1 MIKSSDLHNQHSNF
15 GLPVSEQNTMYDLL
29 QSAVANGAYDS
40 IPGHLMLAARQN
52 PYMDW
57 NAPLKEVLT
66 KRTIQVGNRN
76 YTSCLIG
83 IPLHGDLG
91 SAFEQVISVKEILRE
106 ALDARLMSNDDG
118 LIFLDQP
125 LPRSTI
131 QLMTVEDMYH
141 LTPRLFERG
150 VRGSPEPVLDA
161 RITETELGLI
171 DSAMMVGLL
180 YWREER
186 AKPRLLTDATAQSML
201 SEIVKRHVTFDR
213 ATPFCPLPWIQSQ
226 PMEPLLDATIS
237 SSRKIMQRYLD
248 RLFATMAMTPEAA
261 TFNVVTSSTP
271 WGAYHIE
278 VLLQA
283 NGELHDCAM
292 SLALDE
298 LRDGNVSDTLAFLTA
313 QMVARGITSNH
324 TAYQQ
329 TNYASTASDAEEIIR
344 SPIALH

>member
-1 MIKSSDLHNQHSNF
+1 MIKTSDLQNQQSSL
-15 GLPVSEQNTMYDLL
+15 GLPVSEQNSMYDLL
-29 QSAVANGAYDS
+29 QRAVANGAYDS
-40 IPGHLMLAARQN
+40 IPGHLMVAARRN
-52 PYMDW
+52 PFMDW

-66 KRTIQVGNRN
+66 KRTITVGNRS
-76 YTSCLIG
+76 YASCLIG

-106 ALDARLMSNDDG
+106 ALGCDLMSKEEG

-131 QLMTVEDMYH
+131 QMMSVEDMYN

-150 VRGSPEPVLDA
+150 VRGNPGPVLDA
-161 RITETELGLI
+161 RITESEIGMI

-180 YWREER
+180 YWREGR
-186 AKPRLLTDATAQSML
+186 QKPRLLTDPVAQAML
-201 SEIVKRHVTFDR
+201 AEIVKRHVAFDR
-213 ATPFCPLPWIQSQ
+213 ATPFCPQPWIQSQ
-226 PMEPLLDATIS
+226 RMETFLEATIS
-237 SSRKIMQRYLD
+237 SSRNIMRRYLD
-248 RLFATMAMTPEAA
+248 RLFASSSITPDAA
-261 TFNVVTSSTP
+261 TFNVVTSGAP

-278 VLLQA
+278 VLLQS
-283 NGELHDCAM
+283 NGEFGDCAM
-292 SLALDE
+292 SLSLDE

-313 QMVARGITSNH
+313 QMIARGITDNR

-329 TNYASTASDAEEIIR
+329 TNYASVASDAEEIVR

>member
-1 MIKSSDLHNQHSNF
+1 MIKTPDLHNQQSTL
-15 GLPVSEQNTMYDLL
+15 GLPVSEQNSMYDLL

-40 IPGHLMLAARQN
+40 IPGHLMLAARRN

-66 KRTIQVGNRN
+66 KRTIQVGNRS
-76 YTSCLIG
+76 YSSCLIG

-91 SAFEQVISVKEILRE
+91 SAFEQVLSVKEILRE
-106 ALDARLMSNDDG
+106 AIDANLMSKDDG

-150 VRGSPEPVLDA
+150 VRGSPGPVLDA
-161 RITETELGLI
+161 RITETEIGLI

-186 AKPRLLTDATAQSML
+186 AKPRLLTDKAAQSML

-213 ATPFCPLPWIQSQ
+213 ATPFCPQPWIQSQ
-226 PMEPLLDATIS
+226 PMEAFLDATIS
-237 SSRKIMQRYLD
+237 SSRNIMERYLD
-248 RLFATMAMTPEAA
+248 RLFASTTMTPDAA
-261 TFNVVTSSTP
+261 TFNVVTSGTP
-271 WGAYHIE
+271 WGAYHVE
-278 VLLQA
+278 VLLQG
-283 NGELHDCAM
+283 NGELHDSAM
-292 SLALDE
+292 SLSLDE

-313 QMVARGITSNH
+313 QMVARGITANH

-329 TNYASTASDAEEIIR
+329 TNYASVASDADEIIR
-344 SPIALH
+344 SPVALH